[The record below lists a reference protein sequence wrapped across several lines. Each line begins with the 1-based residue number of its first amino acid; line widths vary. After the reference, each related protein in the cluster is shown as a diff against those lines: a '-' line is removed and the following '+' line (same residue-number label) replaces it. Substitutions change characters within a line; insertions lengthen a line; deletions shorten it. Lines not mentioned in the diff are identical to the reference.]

1 MVARH
6 PSARSLAGMD
16 VDAFVVVHRP
26 EWERLSRLV
35 NKRRLTGPEV
45 TELVELYQRVGT
57 QLSRVRTEAPD
68 PTVVAYLTQLVAR
81 GRARVTGSQAPAWTE
96 LANFFRAGFPAAVW
110 HARWWIVAAGTGF
123 YLIATLVGLW
133 VATNPQ
139 VQAAI
144 ATPEQVKQLVEH
156 DFADY
161 YSSDAA
167 GAFATQVW
175 TNNAWVSAL
184 VLVSGALF
192 CLPAIWVLAQN
203 ALNVGLTGGLM
214 VAHGAGDVFFGLITP
229 HGLLELT
236 AVFVAAGAGI
246 RLGWQWISPG
256 PRPRSV
262 ALAQEG
268 RAAITIALGLV
279 AVLAVSGAIEAFVT
293 PSGLPTWAR
302 IAIGVIAFVGF
313 AAYVWVFGSR
323 AARVGISGDITAPGG
338 ETELVPTLG

>member
-1 MVARH
+1 
-6 PSARSLAGMD
+6 MD
-16 VDAFVVVHRP
+16 VDAFVTVHGT
-26 EWERLSRLV
+26 EWERLNRLV
-35 NKRRLTGPEV
+35 NKRHLSGPEV

-68 PTVVAYLTQLVAR
+68 PAVVAYLTQLVAR
-81 GRARVTGSQAPAWTE
+81 GRARVTGSQAPAWSE

-110 HARWWIVAAGTGF
+110 RARWWCVGAGAGF
-123 YLIATLVGLW
+123 YLVAALVGLW
-133 VATNPQ
+133 VAGDPR
-139 VQAAI
+139 VQSAI
-144 ATPEQVKQLVEH
+144 ATPEQIRQLVQH

-167 GAFATQVW
+167 AAFASQVW

-184 VLVSGALF
+184 VLVSGALL

-203 ALNVGLTGGLM
+203 ALNVGLMGGLM
-214 VAHGAGDVFFGLITP
+214 VANGAGDLFFGLIIP

-256 PRPRSV
+256 PRPRAV
-262 ALAQEG
+262 AMAQEG

-279 AVLAVSGAIEAFVT
+279 VVLAVSGAIEAFVT
-293 PSGLPTWAR
+293 PSDLPTWAR
-302 IAIGVIAFVGF
+302 ISVGVLALLAFLG
-313 AAYVWVFGSR
+313 YVWVFGSR

-338 ETELVPTLG
+338 ETELVPTRG